1 MVAVVSPEMRGDA
14 MKQWTVLLAV
24 AAVAGMPSG
33 RVRAEA
39 TEESGVP
46 CGSLTPQE
54 SAAIA
59 AAQEESA
66 GAAAGGREATMER
79 KGLVLHYSFGRGGD
93 WKPGSVVRDLSGCG
107 HDGRVEGDGLE
118 KVDGIGKRG
127 KAARFDGKCDYIRV
141 PRDAA
146 LEPQE
151 VTVAAWVRVRE
162 GVNSSGADKVGVL
175 VFKRNSS
182 FHYNENYC
190 FEIFPN
196 HVMRATFGYPP
207 TSQTGVNL
215 AGPLSP
221 ELWHHVAMTFRN
233 GDVRVYLDGEESG
246 QGCFPFQLNSK
257 ADADLLVGV
266 RDHAEFPL
274 GRFGAFDLAD
284 LKIWNEALDGERV
297 ASLYQERAKKANVAK
312 PPKRGVVLHYA
323 FGQGGDWETGGIV
336 KDLSGEGHDGKVEGD
351 GLEVVPGLGKSGK
364 AARFDGKGDYIR
376 VPRNAALEPQEIT
389 VAAWVRVWEGDRSA
403 GDDGIG
409 VLVFKRN
416 SSFHD
421 NEDYCMEIHPN
432 RSPQGEIANPR
443 GMHSRVPSGVSL
455 APDLWHHVVLTTGNG
470 EIRIYIDGERTVSRS
485 HPYPQDHNPG
495 ADLFVGTRDH
505 AQYPLGHFGAFD
517 LAELKIWNEVL
528 DGEQVAALYRERAG
542 RRGVAKPEDNHNAEV
557 KKPVGVAPYRMPPRV
572 FPPWE
577 PGEVGSEEKMAMKL
591 RALVAQGRRDRAASP
606 EFLEALEALLENHAE
621 GEGMP
626 SDRLPLKPAFRGPGM
641 PAGWSAVDPSVWR
654 FGDGEARQVL
664 SRANTR
670 YVLFYEPGMAWRDYE
685 VRVRFESGE
694 WFPPPANSCAAVW
707 VRYKGVDDA
716 YSVNFDGNG
725 NVSVISCEP
734 GGKGRVIVR
743 TAAGPEVV
751 KDGKPWTV
759 RARGEELVVEHE
771 GRRYLE
777 VHDGTHREG
786 TVGLESIHIPMR
798 FKDVEIR

>member
-1 MVAVVSPEMRGDA
+1 
-14 MKQWTVLLAV
+14 MKTKKWTVLLAV
-24 AAVAGMPSG
+24 AAMAGMPSG

-39 TEESGVP
+39 MEGSDGPCESLAV
-46 CGSLTPQE
+46 QE
-54 SAAIA
+54 SAALEA
-59 AAQEESA
+59 VEQTAAQTPEET
-66 GAAAGGREATMER
+66 GKVQPER
-79 KGLVLHYSFGRGGD
+79 KKGLVLHYAFGRGGN
-93 WKPGSVVRDLSGCG
+93 WKTGSVMKDLSGCG

-118 KVDGIGKRG
+118 AVDGIGKRE

-151 VTVAAWVRVRE
+151 ITVAAWVRVRE
-162 GVNSSGADKVGVL
+162 GVNSSGTDKVGVL

-221 ELWHHVAMTFRN
+221 QLWHHVAMTFRN

-246 QGCFPFQLNSK
+246 QGCFPYQLDSK
-257 ADADLLVGV
+257 SDADLLIGV

-284 LKIWNEALDGERV
+284 LKIWNEALDRERV
-297 ASLYQERAKKANVAK
+297 ATLYKERAKKENVAK
-312 PPKRGVVLHYA
+312 PAKKGVVLHYA
-323 FGQGGDWETGGIV
+323 FDQRGDWKTGKIV
-336 KDLSGEGHDGKVEGD
+336 KDLSGEGHDGKVEGN
-351 GLEVVPGLGKSGK
+351 GLEVVPGMGKSGK
-364 AARFDGKGDYIR
+364 AVRFDGDGDYIR
-376 VPRNAALEPQEIT
+376 VSRDAALEPAEVS
-389 VAAWVRVWEGDRSA
+389 VAAWIRIREDDRGA
-403 GDDGIG
+403 GEDGIG

-421 NEDYCMEIHPN
+421 NEDYCIEIHPN
-432 RSPQGEIANPR
+432 HAPQGEIANPR
-443 GMHSRVPSGVSL
+443 GMHSRVPSGKSL
-455 APDLWHHVVLTTGNG
+455 APDLWHHVVLTAGNG

-485 HPYPQDHNPG
+485 HPYPQDHNTG

-517 LAELKIWNEVL
+517 LAELTIWNEVL
-528 DGEQVAALYRERAG
+528 DGERVAALYRERAG
-542 RRGVAKPEDNHNAEV
+542 RRGVAKPEDNCNAEV
-557 KKPVGVAPYRMPPRV
+557 KTTVVVPPYHRIPPRV
-572 FPPWE
+572 FSPWK
-577 PGEVGSEEKMAMKL
+577 PGEVEPEEKMALAL
-591 RALVAQGRRDRAASP
+591 RALVSQGRRDRAASP
-606 EFLEALEALLENHAE
+606 EFLDALDRVLEKYRETE
-621 GEGMP
+621 GWSVGKP
-626 SDRLPLKPAFRGPGM
+626 SDQLPLKPEFRGPGM
-641 PAGWSAVDPSVWR
+641 PPGWSAVDPSVWR
-654 FGDGEARQVL
+654 FGDGEARQIL

-670 YVLFYEPGMAWRDYE
+670 YVLFYEPGKAWTDYTAT
-685 VRVRFESGE
+685 VKFESDA
-694 WFPPPANSCAAVW
+694 WFTPPANSCAALW
-707 VRYKGVDDA
+707 LRYKGVDDA
-716 YSVNFDGNG
+716 YCVHFDGNG

-734 GGKGRVIVR
+734 GGKGRVIAR
-743 TAAGPEVV
+743 TAAGSEVV

-759 RARGEELVVEHE
+759 RAKGEEIVVEHE

-786 TVGLESIHIPMR
+786 TVGVESIHIPMR